1 MSFTPEESA
10 IVAQGK
16 VQLLRGSQIVQEIMN
31 KDVSILQSLTAS
43 ELDKNHHLEERA
55 QAML

>member
-10 IVAQGK
+10 IVAQGRVK
-16 VQLLRGSQIVQEIMN
+16 RLEGSQIVQEIMN
-31 KDVSILQSLTAS
+31 KDVSILQSLKAS
-43 ELDKNHHLEERA
+43 DLDNNHHLEEQA

>member
-10 IVAQGK
+10 IVAQGRVK
-16 VQLLRGSQIVQEIMN
+16 PLRGSQIVQEIMN
-31 KDVSILQSLTAS
+31 KDVFILQSLKPS
-43 ELDKNHHLEERA
+43 ESDNNHHLGERA